1 MATENRP
8 NALIQVVEDDPHLNM
23 AISETLRSFD
33 FEVEAF
39 ANGALALAWLEKNR
53 PDLILCD
60 IMMPEMDGYTFLR
73 HTRADP
79 QLRTLPFIFL
89 TARTSQ
95 ADQRLA
101 REIGIEDYLT
111 KPIDSESLV
120 VAIKNALR
128 RQQVMREEMQ
138 REMDALRNRI
148 VSVLQHE
155 FRTPLT
161 FVLGYAEYLLEAIEG
176 GFDPEELR
184 SSLAAIL
191 DGGQR
196 LQRLIESFLLLA
208 ELQSYNLKAQDLI
221 DVSAATLCSLAQQGA
236 EAALREANLQVVV
249 NDQQGHLFVNV
260 NAQLVG
266 EALRRLLDNAIRY
279 SRPDARTLRLSVEWL
294 APYVGLRIE
303 DEGIGM
309 TPQQVQ
315 TLARPFEQPDRE
327 NRTTP
332 GAGLSLA
339 LVHHVARLH
348 GGSLEIKSTPGK
360 GSVFTLWLP
369 VSPTATDAENPAFV
383 SPARPQQA

>member
-1 MATENRP
+1 MSTEYRS
-8 NALIQVVEDDPHLNM
+8 NALIQVVEDDPHLSM

-33 FEVEAF
+33 FEVETF
-39 ANGALALAWLEKNR
+39 ANGALALAWLKDHR

-128 RQQVMREEMQ
+128 RQQAMREEMQ
-138 REMDALRNRI
+138 QEMDALRNRI

-208 ELQSYNLKAQDLI
+208 ELQAYSLTVEDLS
-221 DVSAATLCSLAQQGA
+221 DVSAASLWPVAMQGIDIA
-236 EAALREANLQVVV
+236 IRQANLQTVVDDR
-249 NDQQGHLFVNV
+249 NSHLLVNV

-266 EALRRLLDNAIRY
+266 ESLRRLLDNAVRY
-279 SRPDARTLRLSVEWL
+279 SRPEAKTLTLSVEWL
-294 APYVGLRIE
+294 APYVGFRIE

-309 TPQQVQ
+309 TPEQVQ

-339 LVHHVARLH
+339 LVRHVAKLH
-348 GGSLEIKSTPGK
+348 GGSLEIKSIPGK

-369 VSPTATDAENPAFV
+369 ISPTASGTEN
-383 SPARPQQA
+383 Q

>member
-1 MATENRP
+1 MSTERQS

-23 AISETLRSFD
+23 AISETLRSFN
-33 FEVEAF
+33 FEVESF
-39 ANGALALAWLEKNR
+39 ANGALALAWLENNR
-53 PDLILCD
+53 PDVILCD

-89 TARTSQ
+89 TARTSP

-101 REIGIEDYLT
+101 REIGVEDYLT

-128 RQQVMREEMQ
+128 RQQAVREEMQ
-138 REMDALRNRI
+138 QEMEALRNRI
-148 VSVLQHE
+148 VSVIQHE

-161 FVLGYAEYLLEAIEG
+161 FVLGYAEYLLEAIES
-176 GFDPEELR
+176 GFDREELR
-184 SSLAAIL
+184 SSLSAIL
-191 DGGQR
+191 DGGKR

-208 ELQSYNLKAQDLI
+208 ELQVYTLNAEDLS
-221 DVSAATLCSLAQQGA
+221 DVSAATLWSLALQGA
-236 EAALREANLQVVV
+236 EATLHEANLQAVV
-249 NDQQGHLFVNV
+249 NDQHSHLVVNV

-266 EALRRLLDNAIRY
+266 EALRRLVDNAVRY
-279 SRPDARTLRLSVEWL
+279 SRPESKTLQLSIEWL
-294 APYVGLRIE
+294 APYVGFRIE

-309 TPQQVQ
+309 TPEQVK

-339 LVHHVARLH
+339 LVRHVAKLH
-348 GGSLEIKSTPGK
+348 GGSLEIKSIFGK

-369 VSPTATDAENPAFV
+369 LSTTAADVEDPTTKLPAV
-383 SPARPQQA
+383 

>member
-1 MATENRP
+1 MSTENRS
-8 NALIQVVEDDPHLNM
+8 NALIQVVEDDPHLRM

-33 FEVEAF
+33 FEVETF
-39 ANGALALAWLEKNR
+39 ANGALALAWLEHHR

-128 RQQVMREEMQ
+128 RQQAMREEMQ
-138 REMDALRNRI
+138 QEMEALRNRI

-176 GFDPEELR
+176 SFDPEELR

-208 ELQSYNLKAQDLI
+208 ELQAYNLKVEDLS
-221 DVSAATLCSLAQQGA
+221 DVSAASLWAMAMQGVDLA
-236 EAALREANLQVVV
+236 IRQANLQTVVDDRNSHLLV
-249 NDQQGHLFVNV
+249 NI

-266 EALRRLLDNAIRY
+266 ESLRRLLDNAVRY
-279 SRPDARTLRLSVEWL
+279 SRPEAKTLTLSVEWL
-294 APYVGLRIE
+294 APYVGFRIE

-309 TPQQVQ
+309 TPEQVQ

-339 LVHHVARLH
+339 LVRHVAKLH
-348 GGSLEIKSTPGK
+348 GGSLEIKSIPGK

-369 VSPTATDAENPAFV
+369 ISPTASATENQKVVPAL
-383 SPARPQQA
+383 

>member
-1 MATENRP
+1 MSTEYRS
-8 NALIQVVEDDPHLNM
+8 NALIQVVEDDPHLSM

-33 FEVEAF
+33 FEVETF
-39 ANGALALAWLEKNR
+39 ANGALALAWLKDHR

-120 VAIKNALR
+120 VAINNALR
-128 RQQVMREEMQ
+128 RQQAMREEMQ
-138 REMDALRNRI
+138 QEMDALRNRI

-208 ELQSYNLKAQDLI
+208 ELQAYSLTVEDLS
-221 DVSAATLCSLAQQGA
+221 DVSAASLWPVAMQGIDIA
-236 EAALREANLQVVV
+236 IRQANLQTVVDDR
-249 NDQQGHLFVNV
+249 NSHLLVNV

-266 EALRRLLDNAIRY
+266 ESLRRLLDNAVRY
-279 SRPDARTLRLSVEWL
+279 SRPEAKTLMLSVEWL
-294 APYVGLRIE
+294 APYVGFRIE

-309 TPQQVQ
+309 TPEQVQ

-339 LVHHVARLH
+339 LVRHVAKLH
-348 GGSLEIKSTPGK
+348 GGSLEIKSIPGK

-369 VSPTATDAENPAFV
+369 ISPTASGTEN
-383 SPARPQQA
+383 Q

>member
-1 MATENRP
+1 MSTENRS

-33 FEVEAF
+33 FEVESF
-39 ANGALALAWLEKNR
+39 ANGALALAWLENNR

-79 QLRTLPFIFL
+79 RLRTLPFIFL

-111 KPIDSESLV
+111 KPIDSESLI

-128 RQQVMREEMQ
+128 RQQAMRAEMQ
-138 REMDALRNRI
+138 QEMDALRNRI

-208 ELQSYNLKAQDLI
+208 ELQAYNLKAEDLS
-221 DVSAATLCSLAQQGA
+221 DVSAAGLWSLALQGA
-236 EAALREANLQVVV
+236 DVALRAANLQTVVDDR
-249 NDQQGHLFVNV
+249 NSHLLVNV

-266 EALRRLLDNAIRY
+266 EALRRLVDNAIRY
-279 SRPDARTLRLSVEWL
+279 SRPDSRTLALSVEWL
-294 APYVGLRIE
+294 PPYVGFRIE

-315 TLARPFEQPDRE
+315 TLARPFEQPDRDS
-327 NRTTP
+327 RTVP

-339 LVHHVARLH
+339 LVRHVAKLH
-348 GGSLEIKSTPGK
+348 GGSLEIKSTPGV

-369 VSPTATDAENPAFV
+369 VSPAVPGAENSQSHPW
-383 SPARPQQA
+383 